1 MNCRFILSFVF
12 AILIACAAHS
22 HGQLVPPDTTEG
34 RTQISYSEE
43 PFVNYS
49 GGDGGAGFVKFAI
62 VLSDPG
68 TVYFQDSNLYPFHFD
83 FATQRLQPF
92 LGMSRAQFDAV
103 SLRRAGQQ
111 VVLGAV
117 IFPPFDSAREFG
129 IQFVG
134 LDPYPK
140 EDVKAWFDAVKEAVM
155 ADPPADA
162 IYIPSFE
169 QKAQAEADRA
179 WFAERGIVVDGIE
192 RWIVSQAVYADGW
205 AFGRLVFVPGAQI
218 AAAYSAGTLKPTD
231 VLLTDG
237 VPAEVPFLAGI
248 LTLTPATPNSHVAI
262 LARNQR
268 IPFAW
273 IVRVSERTR
282 IQALVGREV
291 LMRASSTG
299 EFSLRVS
306 AADDDLDPQVR
317 AQILRLKTPPVVQV
331 KPRKHLGRLSADVS
345 MLVPRD
351 IKFFGGKASNFG
363 LLRRTIPENSP
374 RALAFSFDL
383 WEQFLEN
390 VNPDSGLKL
399 REEIEQRLGAFT
411 WPPNFAE
418 AGAALDSVRK
428 LIRKDVKFTDGQK
441 AAILSALTGAGFQPT
456 RMLRFRSSSNAEDTS
471 QFSGAGLYES
481 FNGCIADSQ
490 DGDGDGPSHCCP
502 DEPEEETVLGALEKV
517 FASFYNDNAWLE
529 RLRHGIPESQVGMA
543 VLVHENARD
552 EDEMA
557 NGVATITRR
566 PGFEPGRAEHEFNIV
581 TQAGAVSVTNPE
593 GGAKPEIVIGGQSSG
608 FDPYLFTQQHSD
620 LVQLGA
626 NVMTWESD
634 YRDLLGLFVKV
645 AKGYAQLFPEKATF
659 TLDLEFKKLVPG
671 VLQVKQVRELPQPRE
686 RLVKPILLNEPTEWV
701 VFQGEFADAFAYHR
715 LKCVL
720 TASTLNTKL
729 NATLAAP
736 LHRDCSFDF
745 VLNGALSNL
754 GNGPFAWPGYR
765 FLAPRPGL
773 QLDLWKASGEA
784 SAVTYRLRSTIP
796 AQADAAVGPVLT
808 QRDFNERLVAIYKT
822 PQPYLDFDGLVKTRS
837 SDAASLIPRGELIP
851 ESALQTR
858 RIQTPA
864 GVVIDPQFHWPDYSD
879 GGFVIIKTFPLAA
892 WDHTTITGLTTSPLV
907 LTDDFAQTYAPGHHN
922 FTEVFLFEPALDPGI
937 TPEQR
942 AELEAANIRM
952 IHVFHDRAL
961 GFGDTIRVLGFDGAF
976 RLLP

>member
-1 MNCRFILSFVF
+1 
-12 AILIACAAHS
+12 
-22 HGQLVPPDTTEG
+22 
-34 RTQISYSEE
+34 
-43 PFVNYS
+43 
-49 GGDGGAGFVKFAI
+49 
-62 VLSDPG
+62 
-68 TVYFQDSNLYPFHFD
+68 
-83 FATQRLQPF
+83 
-92 LGMSRAQFDAV
+92 
-103 SLRRAGQQ
+103 
-111 VVLGAV
+111 
-117 IFPPFDSAREFG
+117 
-129 IQFVG
+129 
-134 LDPYPK
+134 
-140 EDVKAWFDAVKEAVM
+140 VKAAVM

-237 VPAEVPFLAGI
+237 VPAEGTVPRGY

-268 IPFAW
+268 SPFAW
-273 IVRVSERTR
+273 IARESERTR
-282 IQALVGREV
+282 IQAFVGREV

-299 EFSLRVS
+299 EFPLRVS
-306 AADDDLDPQVR
+306 AADDNLDPRVR

-331 KPRKHLGRLSADVS
+331 KRRKHLGALSADAAT
-345 MLVPRD
+345 LVPRD
-351 IKFFGGKASNFG
+351 INFFGGKASNFG
-363 LLRRTIPENSP
+363 LLRRTIPANSP
-374 RALAFSFDL
+374 HALAFSFDL

-390 VNPDSGLKL
+390 VNPESGLKL
-399 REEIEQRLGAFT
+399 REEIDQRLSGFT

-418 AGAALDSVRK
+418 ASVALDDVRK
-428 LIRKDVKFTDGQK
+428 VIRRDVKFTDVQK
-441 AAILSALTGAGFQPT
+441 AAILSALSGAGFQRT

-481 FNGCIADSQ
+481 FNGCIGDSQ
-490 DGDGDGPSHCCP
+490 DGNDDGPSHCCP
-502 DEPEEETVLGALEKV
+502 DEAEERTVLGAIEKV

-529 RLRHGIPESQVGMA
+529 RLRYGIPESQVGMA

-566 PGFEPGRAEHEFNIV
+566 PGFEPGRAEYEFNIV

-593 GGAKPEIVIGGQSSG
+593 GGARAEVVIGGQSSG
-608 FDPYLFTQQHSD
+608 FDAYLFTQQHSD

-634 YRDLLGLFVKV
+634 YRDLVGLFVKV
-645 AKGYAQLFPEKATF
+645 AKGYAQLFPEKAKF
-659 TLDLEFKKLVPG
+659 TLDFEFKKLADTAGLRRPSPGQLATG
-671 VLQVKQVRELPQPRE
+671 VLQVKQVRELAQPQQQ
-686 RLVKPILLNEPTEWV
+686 LVKPILLNEPTEWV
-701 VFQGEFADAFAYHR
+701 VFQGEFADVFAYHR

-720 TASTLNTKL
+720 AANTLNTKL

-736 LHRDCSFDF
+736 LHRDCTFDF

-796 AQADAAVGPVLT
+796 TQADAAVGPVLT
-808 QRDFNERLVAIYKT
+808 QRDFNGRLVAIYKT
-822 PQPYLDFDGLVKTRS
+822 PQPYLDFDGVVKTRS

-851 ESALQTR
+851 ESRTSKLV

-922 FTEVFLFEPALDPGI
+922 FTEVFLFEPRSIPASPPNSARNSKPR
-937 TPEQR
+937 TS
-942 AELEAANIRM
+942 A
-952 IHVFHDRAL
+952 
-961 GFGDTIRVLGFDGAF
+961 
-976 RLLP
+976 

>member
-1 MNCRFILSFVF
+1 
-12 AILIACAAHS
+12 
-22 HGQLVPPDTTEG
+22 
-34 RTQISYSEE
+34 
-43 PFVNYS
+43 
-49 GGDGGAGFVKFAI
+49 
-62 VLSDPG
+62 
-68 TVYFQDSNLYPFHFD
+68 
-83 FATQRLQPF
+83 
-92 LGMSRAQFDAV
+92 
-103 SLRRAGQQ
+103 
-111 VVLGAV
+111 
-117 IFPPFDSAREFG
+117 
-129 IQFVG
+129 
-134 LDPYPK
+134 
-140 EDVKAWFDAVKEAVM
+140 
-155 ADPPADA
+155 
-162 IYIPSFE
+162 
-169 QKAQAEADRA
+169 
-179 WFAERGIVVDGIE
+179 
-192 RWIVSQAVYADGW
+192 
-205 AFGRLVFVPGAQI
+205 
-218 AAAYSAGTLKPTD
+218 
-231 VLLTDG
+231 
-237 VPAEVPFLAGI
+237 
-248 LTLTPATPNSHVAI
+248 
-262 LARNQR
+262 
-268 IPFAW
+268 
-273 IVRVSERTR
+273 
-282 IQALVGREV
+282 
-291 LMRASSTG
+291 
-299 EFSLRVS
+299 
-306 AADDDLDPQVR
+306 
-317 AQILRLKTPPVVQV
+317 
-331 KPRKHLGRLSADVS
+331 
-345 MLVPRD
+345 
-351 IKFFGGKASNFG
+351 
-363 LLRRTIPENSP
+363 
-374 RALAFSFDL
+374 
-383 WEQFLEN
+383 
-390 VNPDSGLKL
+390 
-399 REEIEQRLGAFT
+399 
-411 WPPNFAE
+411 
-418 AGAALDSVRK
+418 
-428 LIRKDVKFTDGQK
+428 K
-441 AAILSALTGAGFQPT
+441 AAILSALTGAGFQPS

-502 DEPEEETVLGALEKV
+502 DEPEEKTVLGALEKV

-529 RLRHGIPESQVGMA
+529 RLRHGIRESQVGMA

-566 PGFEPGRAEHEFNIV
+566 PGFEPGRAEYEFNIV
-581 TQAGAVSVTNPE
+581 TQAGAVSVTNPD
-593 GGAKPEIVIGGQSSG
+593 GGAKPEIVIGGQSGSDNPP
-608 FDPYLFTQQHSD
+608 FLFTQQHSD

-736 LHRDCSFDF
+736 LHRDCTFDF

-796 AQADAAVGPVLT
+796 TQADAAVGPVLT
-808 QRDFNERLVAIYKT
+808 QRDFNGRLVAIYKT
-822 PQPYLDFDGLVKTRS
+822 PQPYLDFDGVVKTRS

>member
-22 HGQLVPPDTTEG
+22 HGKLVPPDTTEG
-34 RTQISYSEE
+34 RTQVSYSEE

-92 LGMSRAQFDAV
+92 LGMSRAQFGAV

-117 IFPPFDSAREFG
+117 IFPPFGSAREFG

-140 EDVKAWFDAVKEAVM
+140 EDVKAWFDAVKAAVM

-237 VPAEVPFLAGI
+237 VPAEVPFLAGV

-273 IVRVSERTR
+273 IVRESERTR

-317 AQILRLKTPPVVQV
+317 AQILRLKTPPAVQV
-331 KPRKHLGRLSADVS
+331 KPRKHLGRLSANVAA
-345 MLVPRD
+345 LVPRD

-390 VNPDSGLKL
+390 VNPDSGFKL

-418 AGAALDSVRK
+418 ASAALDGVRK
-428 LIRKDVKFTDGQK
+428 LIRK
-441 AAILSALTGAGFQPT
+441 
-456 RMLRFRSSSNAEDTS
+456 
-471 QFSGAGLYES
+471 
-481 FNGCIADSQ
+481 
-490 DGDGDGPSHCCP
+490 
-502 DEPEEETVLGALEKV
+502 
-517 FASFYNDNAWLE
+517 
-529 RLRHGIPESQVGMA
+529 
-543 VLVHENARD
+543 
-552 EDEMA
+552 
-557 NGVATITRR
+557 
-566 PGFEPGRAEHEFNIV
+566 
-581 TQAGAVSVTNPE
+581 
-593 GGAKPEIVIGGQSSG
+593 
-608 FDPYLFTQQHSD
+608 
-620 LVQLGA
+620 
-626 NVMTWESD
+626 
-634 YRDLLGLFVKV
+634 
-645 AKGYAQLFPEKATF
+645 
-659 TLDLEFKKLVPG
+659 
-671 VLQVKQVRELPQPRE
+671 
-686 RLVKPILLNEPTEWV
+686 
-701 VFQGEFADAFAYHR
+701 
-715 LKCVL
+715 
-720 TASTLNTKL
+720 
-729 NATLAAP
+729 
-736 LHRDCSFDF
+736 
-745 VLNGALSNL
+745 
-754 GNGPFAWPGYR
+754 
-765 FLAPRPGL
+765 
-773 QLDLWKASGEA
+773 
-784 SAVTYRLRSTIP
+784 
-796 AQADAAVGPVLT
+796 
-808 QRDFNERLVAIYKT
+808 
-822 PQPYLDFDGLVKTRS
+822 
-837 SDAASLIPRGELIP
+837 
-851 ESALQTR
+851 
-858 RIQTPA
+858 
-864 GVVIDPQFHWPDYSD
+864 
-879 GGFVIIKTFPLAA
+879 
-892 WDHTTITGLTTSPLV
+892 
-907 LTDDFAQTYAPGHHN
+907 
-922 FTEVFLFEPALDPGI
+922 
-937 TPEQR
+937 
-942 AELEAANIRM
+942 
-952 IHVFHDRAL
+952 
-961 GFGDTIRVLGFDGAF
+961 
-976 RLLP
+976 